1 MLFFIFE
8 VRKTIKPEKKER
20 CKEEK
25 LKEVHKGRPCYNFY
39 VTPLVTLIA
48 FEACVK
54 MCFSIF
60 TYEIVNV
67 WSLKFFLMPASSVT
81 RQLTHYS
88 GRVTQICVFT
98 LQLCRTG
105 DAGLRF

>member
-8 VRKTIKPEKKER
+8 GRKTIKPEKEGR

-25 LKEVHKGRPCYNFY
+25 LKEVHKRRPFYNFY
-39 VTPLVTLIA
+39 GTPLVTLIA

-54 MCFSIF
+54 MCFNTF
-60 TYEIVNV
+60 THEIVNV

-81 RQLTHYS
+81 RQLK
-88 GRVTQICVFT
+88 GGCIT
-98 LQLCRTG
+98 LVGAQTKTRALSNKNLG
-105 DAGLRF
+105 SK